1 MHVRDFL
8 REIGFIG
15 AKTELALKHVNAYL
29 MKKLN
34 LKEKPVTRKAAVVE
48 VWEKLFFKAHTSHVR
63 RYLVSKGVINPEADL
78 RLKDV
83 NDFLVK
89 KLKLK
94 KNPIRR
100 KAQIVTV
107 WNELFDQLQSCE

>member
-1 MHVRDFL
+1 
-8 REIGFIG
+8 
-15 AKTELALKHVNAYL
+15 
-29 MKKLN
+29 MKRLN

-63 RYLVSKGVINPEADL
+63 RYLVSKGVINPDTDL

-83 NDFLVK
+83 NDLIVQ

-94 KNPIRR
+94 KNPIRL
-100 KAQIVTV
+100 KAQIVSV
-107 WNELFDQLQSCE
+107 WDELFEQIRSCE

>member
-8 REIGFIG
+8 RGIGFIG
-15 AKTELALKHVNAYL
+15 AKTELTLKHVNGYL
-29 MKKLN
+29 MQR

-63 RYLVSKGVINPEADL
+63 RYLVSKGVINPDTDL

-83 NDFLVK
+83 NDFLVQ

-94 KNPIRR
+94 KKPIRR

-107 WNELFDQLQSCE
+107 WDELFDQLQSCE